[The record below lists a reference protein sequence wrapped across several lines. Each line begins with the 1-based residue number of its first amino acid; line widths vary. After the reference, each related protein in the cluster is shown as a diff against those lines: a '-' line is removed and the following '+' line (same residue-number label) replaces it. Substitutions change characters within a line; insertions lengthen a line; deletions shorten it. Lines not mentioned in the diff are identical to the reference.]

1 MTDPRPNDPRRNPAR
16 TTGRRPPKPPG
27 IGSISALA
35 AVVVLVPGI
44 VVYVGLRSLGLGIGP
59 AGVIG
64 LFVMIA
70 GMVAYPI
77 LLRRT
82 GWVGPP
88 RRRTP
93 RPAPRTADDDGEQ
106 R

>member
-1 MTDPRPNDPRRNPAR
+1 MSS
-16 TTGRRPPKPPG
+16 GRRPPKPPG
-27 IGSISALA
+27 IGAISMLA

-44 VVYVGLRSLGLGIGP
+44 LVYVLLRAVGLGIGG

-64 LFVMIA
+64 LFVMIL
-70 GMVAYPI
+70 GMVAYPV

-88 RRRTP
+88 RA
-93 RPAPRTADDDGEQ
+93 RPAPGGSSAGGTDTDEGE
-106 R
+106 RP

>member
-1 MTDPRPNDPRRNPAR
+1 MSS
-16 TTGRRPPKPPG
+16 GRRQPKPPG
-27 IGSISALA
+27 IGAISMLA

-44 VVYVGLRSLGLGIGP
+44 VVYVLLRALGLGIGG

-64 LFVMIA
+64 LFVMIL
-70 GMVAYPI
+70 GMVAYPV

-88 RRRTP
+88 RSRSAP
-93 RPAPRTADDDGEQ
+93 GAPRGRGGDDAVGGSGLDEGE
-106 R
+106 RP

>member
-1 MTDPRPNDPRRNPAR
+1 M
-16 TTGRRPPKPPG
+16 
-27 IGSISALA
+27 LA

-44 VVYVGLRSLGLGIGP
+44 VVYVLLRALGLGIGP

-64 LFVMIA
+64 LFVMIF
-70 GMVAYPI
+70 GMVAYPV

-88 RRRTP
+88 RP
-93 RPAPRTADDDGEQ
+93 RPAPDGTEAGSTGTDEGG
-106 R
+106 RP